1 MTLEGGK
8 ERFFILI
15 KIIRLLNGF
24 KVFQVRNLMEVIN
37 SYYQKK
43 LDNIIEN
50 NPELAEDTNVDN
62 NNISF
67 LITLNSLFRIL
78 KLVIVILNISYF
90 LGFFWFILTDLLT
103 EYEDHLKEQRKT
115 ELSLLDY

>member
-1 MTLEGGK
+1 
-8 ERFFILI
+8 
-15 KIIRLLNGF
+15 
-24 KVFQVRNLMEVIN
+24 MEVIN

-78 KLVIVILNISYF
+78 KLVIIILNISYF

-103 EYEDHLKEQRKT
+103 EYDNIT
-115 ELSLLDY
+115 